1 MHRMEL
7 QVTVEAP
14 SYSQAQEKRA
24 PRNHQIVGGTEII
37 KFLIKFP
44 WANQPTIYLVFNIF

>member
-37 KFLIKFP
+37 KFLIK
-44 WANQPTIYLVFNIF
+44 